1 MLDSDTLSSETV
13 GSMFFSLKNLVKLGS
28 KVGGHYYWQNLYGA
42 PKTGSGE
49 AASKMNENPEC
60 ASAWMGRIL
69 MHIECNDS
77 PHPERKV

>member
-1 MLDSDTLSSETV
+1 MLDADTLSSEIV
-13 GSMFFSLKNLVKLGS
+13 GSMFFSLKHLVEVGS
-28 KVGGHYYWQNLYGA
+28 KIGGRYYWQNLYGA
-42 PKTGSGE
+42 PKTSSND

-69 MHIECNDS
+69 MHIECFES